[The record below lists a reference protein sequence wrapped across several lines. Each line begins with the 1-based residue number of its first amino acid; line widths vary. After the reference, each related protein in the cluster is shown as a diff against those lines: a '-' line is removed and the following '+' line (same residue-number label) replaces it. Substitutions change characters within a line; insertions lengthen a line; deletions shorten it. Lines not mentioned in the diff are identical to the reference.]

1 MVRVRLSRGGGKKRP
16 YYHIVVVDQKS
27 KRDGKCIERIG
38 SYDPNLEN
46 ERRITLKQ
54 DRLDYWINL
63 GAQMS
68 ERVKLLRKYTQD
80 PDNLEKRQKVK
91 SSLLEKNKAR
101 RLKAKEA
108 EAARRSRS
116 STCRRKS
123 RSSTC
128 RRKSR
133 SSTCRRKSRSS
144 TCRRKSRS
152 STCRRKSR
160 SSTCRRKSRSSTC
173 RRKSRYRSTR
183 KKLNLLILGL
193 FHEKRLYCYHRK
205 DTSHTWH

>member
-101 RLKAKEA
+101 RLKAKA
-108 EAARRSRS
+108 SSRSRS

-133 SSTCRRKSRSS
+133 SSTCRRKKAEAAPAEEKAEAAPAEEKVEAAPVEEKAD
-144 TCRRKSRS
+144 TI
-152 STCRRKSR
+152 
-160 SSTCRRKSRSSTC
+160 
-173 RRKSRYRSTR
+173 
-183 KKLNLLILGL
+183 KKKTKPTYPGL
-193 FHEKRLYCYHRK
+193 V
-205 DTSHTWH
+205 S